1 MFSEELSSTRHEDSH
16 RSFIRPPCTSHYG
29 PYTFDSSTDTSTCIR
44 FSFLPLKVVV
54 SSDYARDPR
63 SSGPIPSRSTFF
75 FLVSP
80 LTLPPPT
87 GLRLS
92 QSFAALPTA
101 IARYLPNA
109 PQPMSCWDIPSSCV
123 AYTFPKIILLR
134 NLERFRPP
142 RSSRSSTNLRPTL
155 LAPFTIIII
164 ITYDIIITS
173 DVWIVKCFLPS
184 PWPLFLI
191 LI

>member
-75 FLVSP
+75 FSCFPTHSSTSNRSPSLPVICCFTNGNRQVSSERS
-80 LTLPPPT
+80 PT
-87 GLRLS
+87 DVLLRYPFVLCCVHIPQNYS
-92 QSFAALPTA
+92 SSKLGAFPTA
-101 IARYLPNA
+101 SVIQILNKPA
-109 PQPMSCWDIPSSCV
+109 PYI
-123 AYTFPKIILLR
+123 T
-134 NLERFRPP
+134 
-142 RSSRSSTNLRPTL
+142 RS
-155 LAPFTIIII
+155 F
-164 ITYDIIITS
+164 YYYYHYY
-173 DVWIVKCFLPS
+173 V
-184 PWPLFLI
+184 
-191 LI
+191 